1 LLTMSIFIR
10 TGKACS
16 AEQGFHKAISR
27 IPLSQHLADW
37 GLAVPSTLGYS
48 FC

>member
-1 LLTMSIFIR
+1 MSIFIR

-16 AEQGFHKAISR
+16 AEQGFHIAILR
-27 IPLSQHLADW
+27 IQLSQHLASWRD
-37 GLAVPSTLGYS
+37 LAAPSTLGYS